1 MSFNLLPTI
10 ELKLCDDTLTK
21 SAQEFVKQ
29 QQSSKI
35 VDHAQ
40 IVYENFWLVLLLTS
54 NEDLIVHYRIG
65 TSSRFTSFP
74 IRSLFSEKVILEHN
88 LSFSQLALTA
98 IAFDCSVVV
107 FISSDGQTILL
118 VPFRA
123 FMDVTWR
130 QKSTLSVVNPT
141 IFSPF
146 DLESEYGLE
155 EKQHKHISRVCTA
168 ICFHSL
174 TEHTFLIFSD
184 RSGSLYIV
192 NLNLQRIDVK
202 IDLKAEIFLLHT
214 FLQIGRNYLLV
225 SFSDRTQLMLP
236 LESNDTSVRETL
248 MRVTTSQIHQ
258 VDQKSYI
265 LPQVGESVC
274 VLNFH
279 KNQLSIFDFFQTL
292 SSAPPQFC
300 LEFFA
305 SDNIRQVLCMS
316 RMVVVLT
323 LQNDLFI
330 HLRVFHPTGT
340 SVRYEPT
347 KAIFTSDAPLEEGTK
362 ILHLIPSASANANRS
377 VRTQKSLNDFILDHL
392 SSKFYSLDCLSTVAD
407 FLQISPPKLCLS
419 LLRCSLRIPSAVDV
433 PQVNSIIS
441 LAFKCKIEPSAL
453 LSVLQESSRE
463 DLLLPFLRVKIE
475 KDSGDKSLRQFLLG
489 ALLARI
495 AHISE
500 DETKLEENGHRKE
513 LEVEKDALEYELRNF
528 LIKFD
533 VNEPEVLLVLLRYSL
548 LSCVCV
554 LLCRNA
560 SVHSPTVVR
569 FLLEWPDWKS
579 IELAGSLLKCLSYMH
594 WPSIDSYSRTVV
606 AKIAKLLIERSI
618 DCAHSLQLMCLLRLF
633 HFTMEKEGQ
642 SKCELKLQKNSVDS
656 GPNFVPIPTA
666 WDFDRFSGA
675 NGEQCSTLA
684 RARKRLP
691 RGKERAGPFVHTSIP
706 QAVKLPDSRLQIR
719 AVSCGTEH
727 VLLLTVVGRLFSW
740 GLNRYGQCGDGTEKP
755 IVSPIEIKGK
765 WGSIVS
771 ICAGHYHS
779 GFVSESGEIYLW
791 GWGLYG
797 QLGNGQIA
805 DLRRPTKSRPFSA
818 LGCVKTICLG
828 YSHTLVLCFDGRVFG
843 CGALSHGQL
852 GVDPRH
858 LEGNPIKA
866 TNPIQLPFPMPISL
880 LASKYFHGI
889 ALGVDERNKGV
900 LFEWGDSPQSLKMQT
915 FLQRR
920 LRSKQ
925 KKEAKGK
932 TEHPSMA
939 ESGEPVTSMV
949 NLPQVHLRIRKL
961 CEWDDG
967 SVKALSAGFN
977 HSALLTVDGELFTWG
992 KSLEMQLGHL
1002 NRKEKVQPTKVEAPQ
1017 GVRWVEV
1024 VCARNFTTAVSVEGK
1039 IFVWG
1044 RNDKFQLGLGP
1055 TDLKAP
1061 GQIRKIALKS
1071 YKGTAQRSVE
1081 LPVDNCVE
1089 TPSIVPGL
1097 RAFTEGPEQTIPNE
1111 AQLSEVFS
1119 NANQLALNT
1128 LSRFLLKHPL
1138 LNFMAVQAHLM
1149 SGDLLAALRLLV
1161 SLVKRDG
1168 LLSESTST
1176 LSQSNWTER
1185 GSVVL
1190 KTSPPAMPCPSNS
1203 SSLPSSDSKRLVAV
1217 KLRSTFCSSSSSDFV
1232 PGPLSSRCLSP
1243 SATPTLS
1250 SSSAQ
1255 RLEHFHAFVDKIWAL
1270 LRIHPLREVQTCALV
1285 ELLYHRFPVYN
1296 RLSTDLCLCRLV
1308 EPFLTILSPSD
1319 HIGGGLVPSLRV
1331 RLTEIGIRER
1341 AVRLRQAKV
1350 TGGVSFLVVDILRNV

>member
-1 MSFNLLPTI
+1 MSSNLLPTI

-40 IVYENFWLVLLLTS
+40 IVCENFFLVLLLTS

-65 TSSRFTSFP
+65 ASSRFTSFS
-74 IRSLFSEKVILEHN
+74 IRSLFSEK
-88 LSFSQLALTA
+88 SFSQLALTA

-123 FMDVTWR
+123 FMDVTWG

-141 IFSPF
+141 
-146 DLESEYGLE
+146 
-155 EKQHKHISRVCTA
+155 T
-168 ICFHSL
+168 
-174 TEHTFLIFSD
+174 
-184 RSGSLYIV
+184 
-192 NLNLQRIDVK
+192 
-202 IDLKAEIFLLHT
+202 
-214 FLQIGRNYLLV
+214 
-225 SFSDRTQLMLP
+225 
-236 LESNDTSVRETL
+236 
-248 MRVTTSQIHQ
+248 
-258 VDQKSYI
+258 
-265 LPQVGESVC
+265 
-274 VLNFH
+274 
-279 KNQLSIFDFFQTL
+279 
-292 SSAPPQFC
+292 PPQFC

-305 SDNIRQVLCMS
+305 TDNIRQVLCMP

-330 HLRVFHPTGT
+330 HLRVFQPAGT

-347 KAIFTSDAPLEEGTK
+347 KAILTSNAPLEADAK

-377 VRTQKSLNDFILDHL
+377 GEEPLECFSIVTETGLFTVRTQKSLNDFVLDHL
-392 SSKFYSLDCLSTVAD
+392 SSKFYSTDCLSTVAD
-407 FLQISPPKLCLS
+407 FLQISPLKLCLS
-419 LLRCSLRIPSAVDV
+419 LLRWSLRIPSAVDV
-433 PQVNSIIS
+433 PQVDSIIS

-475 KDSGDKSLRQFLLG
+475 KDSGDKSLRQLLLG

-500 DETKLEENGHRKE
+500 DDTKLEENGHRKE

-579 IELAGSLLKCLSYMH
+579 IKLVGSLLKCLSYMH

-606 AKIAKLLIERSI
+606 AKLFNLVPFFDIIQLQMVDRIAKLLIERSI
-618 DCAHSLQLMCLLRLF
+618 DCAHSLQLVCLLRLF
-633 HFTMEKEGQ
+633 HFAKEKEEQ
-642 SKCELKLQKNSVDS
+642 LKS
-656 GPNFVPIPTA
+656 VPIPTA

-675 NGEQCSTLA
+675 SGEQCSTLA
-684 RARKRLP
+684 RGNAIQSTRTKDAKESAADTFPARKRLP

-706 QAVKLPDSRLQIR
+706 QAVKLPDSRLEIR

-797 QLGNGQIA
+797 QLGNGGIA
-805 DLRRPTKSRPFSA
+805 DLRRPTKSRPFTA

-828 YSHTLVLCFDGRVFG
+828 YSHTLALCFDGRVFG

-889 ALGVDERNKGV
+889 ALGVDETKKGV
-900 LFEWGDSPQSLKMQT
+900 LFEWGDSPQSLKMKT

-925 KKEAKGK
+925 KKAKGK
-932 TEHPSMA
+932 TGEHEHPSMA
-939 ESGEPVTSMV
+939 ESAQIADVLGEPVTSMV
-949 NLPQVHLRIRKL
+949 NVQPVHLRIRKL

-1002 NRKEKVQPTKVEAPQ
+1002 NRKEKVQPTKVEVPQ
-1017 GVRWVEV
+1017 GVRWFEV

-1044 RNDKFQLGLGP
+1044 RNDKLQLGLGP
-1055 TDLKAP
+1055 TALKAP

-1071 YKGTAQRSVE
+1071 DKGTAQRSVE
-1081 LPVDNCVE
+1081 LPVDNSVE

-1097 RAFTEGPEQTIPNE
+1097 RAFTERTEQTIPNE

-1168 LLSESTST
+1168 LLSDSTST

-1185 GSVVL
+1185 PVTLIAQANAL
-1190 KTSPPAMPCPSNS
+1190 KESPAP
-1203 SSLPSSDSKRLVAV
+1203 
-1217 KLRSTFCSSSSSDFV
+1217 
-1232 PGPLSSRCLSP
+1232 
-1243 SATPTLS
+1243 
-1250 SSSAQ
+1250 Q
-1255 RLEHFHAFVDKIWAL
+1255 
-1270 LRIHPLREVQTCALV
+1270 
-1285 ELLYHRFPVYN
+1285 
-1296 RLSTDLCLCRLV
+1296 RLV

-1319 HIGGGLVPSLRV
+1319 HIGAGLGPSLRV

-1350 TGGVSFLVVDILRNV
+1350 SELEKTQFRALKARCDKLLAQDRFRTCSSAFFVFYLGGGSFLIVDILRNA